1 MKNSTIPYGYSMQN
15 GQTVVVA
22 AEKDVVK
29 RIYLDYLAGS
39 SPDRIATALNNA
51 GIAYRNARHWNK
63 NTVYRVLDDARYRG
77 TDEYPSILCAET
89 WDAVAAKR
97 NQNSC
102 PYMDAE
108 FLVIRKK
115 MVCASCGGKLTRNW
129 EKSKIAR
136 WECPACGMQ
145 TEGIEDAAIR
155 YQVVAKLDAICQN
168 HVPIQCPRQSRPI
181 DLECIRLEREFKR
194 MASAPA
200 AKPSELDSL
209 IQQITQLQYKNID
222 PKGCLFAT
230 EQIRL
235 ALDKLQPGQC
245 KNKELEALFKQIV
258 SKVILF
264 KNGTVQL
271 KLKNDQIL

>member
-1 MKNSTIPYGYSMQN
+1 MKNSTILYGYSMQN

-29 RIYLDYLAGS
+29 RIYLGYLAGS
-39 SPDRIATALNNA
+39 SPNRIATALNSA
-51 GIAYRNARHWNK
+51 GIAYRNARRWNK

-145 TEGIEDAAIR
+145 TGGIEDAAIR
-155 YQVVAKLDAICQN
+155 YQVVAKLDALCQN
-168 HVPIQCPRQSRPI
+168 HDPIQCPRQSKPI

-209 IQQITQLQYKNID
+209 IQQITH
-222 PKGCLFAT
+222 
-230 EQIRL
+230 
-235 ALDKLQPGQC
+235 
-245 KNKELEALFKQIV
+245 
-258 SKVILF
+258 
-264 KNGTVQL
+264 
-271 KLKNDQIL
+271 